1 MNYLRSNGFRM
12 DNSYECILKKFAHY
26 TINKPNEKIVETGT
40 LFHWIVSKDIFI
52 MAQMLQKR
60 EIWNYLA

>member
-1 MNYLRSNGFRM
+1 M

-40 LFHWIVSKDIFI
+40 LIVSKDIFI

>member
-1 MNYLRSNGFRM
+1 M

-26 TINKPNEKIVETGT
+26 TINKPNKKIVETGT

-52 MAQMLQKR
+52 MAQMLPKR

>member
-1 MNYLRSNGFRM
+1 M

-40 LFHWIVSKDIFI
+40 SFHWIVSKDIFI

>member
-1 MNYLRSNGFRM
+1 MYFKEICTLYYKQTKGKN
-12 DNSYECILKKFAHY
+12 
-26 TINKPNEKIVETGT
+26 VETGT